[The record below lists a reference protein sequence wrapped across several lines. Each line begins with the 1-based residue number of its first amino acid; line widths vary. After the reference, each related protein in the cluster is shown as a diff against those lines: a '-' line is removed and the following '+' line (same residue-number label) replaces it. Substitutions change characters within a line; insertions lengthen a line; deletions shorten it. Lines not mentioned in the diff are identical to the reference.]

1 MKKPIKN
8 TTTTVKVKNSNNS
21 NMTEKIT
28 YTTSAMAVG
37 MSISFLSM
45 LLNSNDCFHIEV
57 DSPNHSLFPLKKIF
71 NIPDDKLSLSVT
83 DDMTDNIFWE
93 LSDVGK
99 LTSPYLSPEFVNV
112 KDQQLPVGRKINK
125 PCIALACYQDYQH
138 LQNYDSSDYNWPNN
152 RYWSIEEY
160 SKIFQLIKKA
170 GYEVVTLDNHAI
182 GLEDKVYWLNEYCEA
197 VIGYEGGLC
206 HLAHTLKI
214 PSIILPWRPYETFLN
229 IDSLHLDKRSYF
241 VRSIEEILNWNNF
254 DLKDIIE
261 QLHNEITNNIFYLG
275 NVTFS
280 KDFSEYKIKIRDK
293 EYSMLAGFRKFEVD
307 FFQNNLKENL
317 LFNVPIKYH
326 N

>member
-1 MKKPIKN
+1 
-8 TTTTVKVKNSNNS
+8 
-21 NMTEKIT
+21 MTEKIT

-45 LLNSNDCFHIEV
+45 LLNSDNNFHIKV

-71 NIPDDKLSLSVT
+71 NISDEKLSLSVT
-83 DDMTDNIFWE
+83 DDLSQNIFWE

-99 LTSPYLSPEFVNV
+99 LTSPYLSPAFVNV
-112 KDQQLPVGRKINK
+112 KGQQLSVGCKINK
-125 PCIALACYQDYQH
+125 PCIALACYQDKEH
-138 LQNYDSSDYNWPNN
+138 LKNYDAADYNWPNN

-160 SKIFQLIKKA
+160 SQIFELIKKS

-182 GLEDKVYWLNEYCEA
+182 SLEDKVYWLNEYCEA

-214 PSIILPWRPYETFLN
+214 PTIILPWRPYETFLN
-229 IDSLHLDKRSYF
+229 IHSLHLDKRTYF
-241 VRSIEEILNWNNF
+241 LNSFEEILTWNEF
-254 DLKDIIE
+254 DLQDKIE